1 MKARTKNNDARQFEF
16 PGFGRESLC
25 EALRLAHWLRVFT
38 WGERG
43 SL

>member
-1 MKARTKNNDARQFEF
+1 MKLRKKVNDAGQTEF
-16 PGFGRESLC
+16 AGFGAESLA

-43 SL
+43 SV

>member
-1 MKARTKNNDARQFEF
+1 MKPRTKKTDARQFEF
-16 PGFGRESLC
+16 PGFGHESLC

-43 SL
+43 GV